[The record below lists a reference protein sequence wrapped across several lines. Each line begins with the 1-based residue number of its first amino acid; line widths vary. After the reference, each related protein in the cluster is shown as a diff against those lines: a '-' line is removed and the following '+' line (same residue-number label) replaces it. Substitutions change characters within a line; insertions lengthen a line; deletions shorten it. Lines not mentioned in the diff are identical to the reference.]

1 MAEPKSPPLRFGD
14 AVRRLDEALP
24 PRVNFSIGHGDVRHF
39 QSDVGGLRDGARL
52 QVKEP
57 EWSVVLYEVD
67 AASGKDRHLHAS
79 TGDDLA
85 RVVQEALGWFGAW
98 AAAPDSP
105 GSDAGRPPKLTAPG
119 TADRADG
126 VREHKDAS

>member
-24 PRVNFSIGHGDVRHF
+24 SWVNFSIGH
-39 QSDVGGLRDGARL
+39 SDAARL

-67 AASGKDRHLHAS
+67 AAFGKDRHLHAS

-85 RVVQEALGWFGAW
+85 AVVREALDWFGAW
-98 AAAPDSP
+98 TTAPDALAR
-105 GSDAGRPPKLTAPG
+105 DAGRPPKLTAPG

-126 VREHKDAS
+126 VREQKDAS